1 MRLRGEWCVG
11 VASVLTTVTFLLLVL
26 IHIDVDAS
34 GFGAAINRAVAPNN
48 VTVYATNG
56 SLPLQAN
63 AGIRQ
68 IYHFGLYRY
77 CAYVD
82 SDSSGLCG
90 NHTTGYKL
98 NPFTV
103 IAADAPPLVLPLTL
117 PIPSVKEAAA
127 AGAFFDDRYL
137 GQSTKAAYW
146 MILIATVC
154 TVLALATGVLKHG
167 MTYFL
172 STLFTVLA
180 SVMLLVAAA
189 IWTTVIN
196 KAKAIND
203 LVLPGYG
210 SLGIT
215 VSMGNGVLMTWAA
228 FVVMVVAIV
237 PYGLRSVICCL
248 RVDHWHM
255 LTIGARLFSCCT
267 YRG

>member
-11 VASVLTTVTFLLLVL
+11 IGSILTTVTFLLLVL
-26 IHIDVDAS
+26 VHVGQINTSTTPHRISMIDVDTS

-48 VTVYATNG
+48 ITVYASNG

-63 AGIRQ
+63 NGIRQ

-82 SDSSGLCG
+82 SDEAGLCG

-103 IAADAPPLVLPLTL
+103 MAADAPPLVLPVTL
-117 PIPSVKEAAA
+117 PIPDVKESKSAN
-127 AGAFFDDRYL
+127 AFFDDRYL
-137 GQSTKAAYW
+137 GQSSKAAYW
-146 MILIATVC
+146 MILIGTIC
-154 TVLALATGVLKHG
+154 TVLALITGILKHG

-180 SVMLLVAAA
+180 ALMLLVAAA
-189 IWTTVIN
+189 IWTTIFN

-203 LVLPGYG
+203 VVLPGYG

-228 FVVMVVAIV
+228 FALMVLAMI
-237 PYGLRSVICCL
+237 PYGL
-248 RVDHWHM
+248 
-255 LTIGARLFSCCT
+255 SCCT